1 MDIALEAAK
10 IFGSR
15 VELCS
20 KEEMKIYHTAG
31 ENTLVYE
38 VDWQRRKVIPLLKTK
53 NRRGVPITKL

>member
-1 MDIALEAAK
+1 MNIAFEAAN

-20 KEEMKIYHTAG
+20 KEEMKIYHAAG

-38 VDWQRRKVIPLLKTK
+38 VDWQSRKVIPLLKTK
-53 NRRGVPITKL
+53 NRQGGTHN